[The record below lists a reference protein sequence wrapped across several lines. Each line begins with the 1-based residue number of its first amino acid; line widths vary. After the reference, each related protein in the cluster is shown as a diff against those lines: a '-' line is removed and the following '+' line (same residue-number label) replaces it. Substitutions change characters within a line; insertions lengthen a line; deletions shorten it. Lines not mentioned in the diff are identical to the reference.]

1 MSQYMLLLYTSEEEE
16 LADRGAEAPMWLELN
31 RSLEEAGL
39 LAATGR
45 LHPTTTATT
54 VSAISGETELTDG
67 PFAISKEVLVGY
79 YLIEAENLDQALGV
93 AKRIPLIRYG
103 RVEVRP
109 VMDLSVE

>member
-1 MSQYMLLLYTSEEEE
+1 MSQYMLLLYTTEDQEA
-16 LADRGAEAPMWLELN
+16 ADHGAEWPMWLELN

-45 LHPTTTATT
+45 LHSIATATT
-54 VSAISGETELTDG
+54 VTAMSGETELTDG
-67 PFAISKEVLVGY
+67 PFAITKEVLVGY
-79 YLIEAENLDQALGV
+79 YLIAAENLNQALDV